1 MVWEFS
7 PKPPLNP
14 AAVKGGTVPAVAWP
28 SLRGCC
34 NLFVAHFCSQGS
46 CLRLH
51 NTLSKVTLPISSFCV
66 VHTWHGSLLE
76 NEYGIRRDVRAQI
89 SHLCQLKYRGC
100 NGTLRREQCF

>member
-51 NTLSKVTLPISSFCV
+51 NSLSKVTLLISSFCV